1 MKIYEDVVVKKVGAV
16 VCDIYPDIDPHF
28 NPLSDKLTDNA
39 CSTLTFTFGYGSSM
53 DGMVLELDLSE
64 KASKEIFEMLRNKY
78 GADKID
84 ARLKDYMM

>member
-1 MKIYEDVVVKKVGAV
+1 MKIYEDVVVKKVCAV

-28 NPLSDKLTDNA
+28 NPLSNKLMDNA
-39 CSTLTFTFGYGSSM
+39 CSTLTFTFDYGSSM

-64 KASKEIFEMLRNKY
+64 KASKEILEMLRNKY

-84 ARLKDYMM
+84 ARVNNP

>member
-1 MKIYEDVVVKKVGAV
+1 MKIYEDVVVKKVGAF

-28 NPLSDKLTDNA
+28 NPLSDTLIANA
-39 CSTLTFTFGYGSSM
+39 CSTLRLTFGYGSGM
-53 DGMVLELDLSE
+53 DGMELELDLSE

-84 ARLKDYMM
+84 NKLKDYL

>member
-28 NPLSDKLTDNA
+28 NPLSDKLTANA
-39 CSTLTFTFGYGSSM
+39 CSTLILTFGYGSSM

-84 ARLKDYMM
+84 TKLKDYMM